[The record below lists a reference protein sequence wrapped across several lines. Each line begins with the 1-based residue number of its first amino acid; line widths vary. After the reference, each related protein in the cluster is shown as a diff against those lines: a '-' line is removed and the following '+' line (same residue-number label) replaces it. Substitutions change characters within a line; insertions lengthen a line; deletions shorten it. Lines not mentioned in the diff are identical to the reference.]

1 MCLIIF
7 LCSLFRS
14 APTHRTR
21 TPTDYVLKPMDHIT
35 STLAFTADALQA
47 QRADEMDVK
56 PLFSL
61 IKLNFILPGFSLLM
75 IRPFHSANL

>member
-7 LCSLFRS
+7 LRSLFRS

-21 TPTDYVLKPMDHIT
+21 TPTDYVLKLVDHIT

-47 QRADEMDVK
+47 KAADEMDVR
-56 PLFSL
+56 PL
-61 IKLNFILPGFSLLM
+61 IKLNFILPRFSLLM
-75 IRPFHSANL
+75 ILPFPSANL